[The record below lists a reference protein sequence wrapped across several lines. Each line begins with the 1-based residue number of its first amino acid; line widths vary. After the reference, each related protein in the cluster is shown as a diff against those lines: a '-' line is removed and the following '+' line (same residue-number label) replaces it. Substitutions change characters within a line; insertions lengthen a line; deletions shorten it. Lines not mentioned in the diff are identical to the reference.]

1 MNVIL
6 AKNSG
11 FCSGVRRAVD
21 TAMGADGRDTYVL
34 GEIIHNKEVIE
45 SIEKRGVKSVESLEE
60 VPDGATVI
68 FRSHGVPE
76 CYYGECARRGIKI
89 LDCTCEFV
97 RKTQRIVSEQ
107 YAQGKAIVIIG
118 EAAHP
123 EVKGLL
129 GWCDNS
135 AYVIN
140 SENAELPDFDGKDV
154 SVVCQTTFSVEKFE
168 KIIENIKKQ
177 REKTV
182 AVFKTICYTTIGR
195 QAEAEKIA
203 AECDAV
209 LVIGGLNSSNTNKLF
224 EVASKKCA
232 NVFRLANADDF
243 DYAKLK
249 NFSNVGIV
257 SGASTPDAQTREV
270 LLKMEEVST
279 EVKATESAE
288 EEKVVA
294 EAAEAVS
301 EVSSDTAPAEEK
313 AVVEEAPAKEEAKE
327 ETPLNPMDAVV
338 AKIDSESKF
347 KKGQIVKAT
356 ISEATDDGI
365 KILLPFSKSEILL
378 PKEELDCDVYSAAD
392 YAGKVGEQIDLLV
405 VELRPSLKLSQK
417 MIKLLQEEEALSAE
431 IAAGKEFSITCTGYN
446 KGGLVGNMGTYQ
458 VFVPAKEI
466 RPGYVKDLSK
476 YEGKTLRL
484 RALEIKKDSR
494 RKEIIASQRVI
505 LQEEKD
511 AREAAKA
518 AKEEAFFASI
528 NVGDTVE
535 GKVERVTDFGAFV
548 SVNGFDCLAHISDL
562 SWTGI
567 DNVTDVLEIG
577 KTYNFLVLKV
587 DKENKKVSIGYKQ
600 LQPQP
605 WDLAAE
611 KYAVGDVVHG
621 KVVRIVPF
629 GAFVEVEKGIDGLVH
644 VSQISHERIETPASV
659 LNVGDEVDAKIM
671 ALDTAAK
678 KMNLSIK
685 ALLPEAERK
694 PRAPREDG
702 EERPARRRA
711 PRRDDG
717 EMSSWSE
724 GASVSTS
731 LADILANAEKNK

>member
-76 CYYGECARRGIKI
+76 CYYGECVRRGIKI

-107 YAQGKAIVIIG
+107 YALGKTIVIIG

-587 DKENKKVSIGYKQ
+587 DKENKKVSVGYKQ